1 MKELAISSHAQR
13 ALLKVLVKKGLIE
26 PMDVEAFPDLDSC
39 PINYFARRGRF
50 NELEC
55 VQAVAKTLG
64 IPVITVDKN
73 NLARVVH
80 TLEHPIFSKF
90 SASRWRELRALP
102 VDLGDKHVVVAMAN
116 PLDHDAK
123 SALEFDLGREVRVA
137 IAQEEQI
144 QAVLADKMNSSA
156 LFDLDSLMGDSQEEG
171 DTATTDIERQEST
184 VFQGDATSAPIVRL
198 VNKIFSDAVQHAASD
213 IHLTPDKDKIAVRI
227 RVDGIIQHLFDIPQQ
242 AHSAVLTRIKLL
254 CGMDIAERRKPQDGR
269 LRIKTALGAKDLRVS
284 VLPTVHGENV
294 VARILSSDLTLSS
307 FSSLGVPQEVERRL
321 LRVLSGSSKVVL
333 VTGPTGSGKTSTLY
347 AGLLHLHDG
356 KNNIITIEDPI
367 EYRIQG
373 VNQIQVN
380 PKIGMNFADTLRS
393 VLRQDPDVVMVGEIR
408 DKETAS
414 TAMQVAQ
421 TGHLVLSTLHTN
433 TAPAAITRLRDLGI
447 PSYLIASSVGSI
459 VAQRLV
465 RRLCD
470 CCVPAEGAMKD
481 RCEELGVDVHQV
493 KQAKGCEQCAQTGY
507 KGRIGIF
514 SFLEFS
520 EQVVESIRHDESEGE
535 IARHARE
542 LGYRSLE
549 ESGLELVAQGLTS
562 IDELERTL
570 GNLDPAALKRAV
582 ATAGPAPHAKPAKS
596 ESPGRVAG
604 PLGKRKVLLV
614 EDEENTR
621 TVLSL
626 LLQREHFE
634 VIEASNGIEALEC
647 VYQHGPELI
656 VCDLM
661 MPKMNGIEM
670 VQKLKND
677 ARTRDIPVLVLTAA
691 DDEKNELS
699 LIGGGA
705 DDFVSKTTD
714 TKIMMARVHRLLGRS

>member
-1 MKELAISSHAQR
+1 MKELAVSSHAQR
-13 ALLKVLVKKGLIE
+13 ALIKLLVKNGLLEPKDIE
-26 PMDVEAFPDLDSC
+26 QFPDNDSC
-39 PINYFARRGRF
+39 PISYFARRGRF
-50 NELEC
+50 NESEAIK
-55 VQAVAKTLG
+55 AVAKALG
-64 IPVITVDKN
+64 IPITTVDKH
-73 NLARVVH
+73 NLARIVH
-80 TLEHPIFSKF
+80 TLEHPLFAKF
-90 SASRWRELRALP
+90 AASRWRELRAVP
-102 VDLGDKHVVVAMAN
+102 VDMGDAYVVVAMAN

-123 SALEFDLGREVRVA
+123 SALEFDLGREVRIS
-137 IAQEEQI
+137 IAQEDQI
-144 QAVLADKMNSSA
+144 QALLADKMNASA
-156 LFDLDSLMGDSQEEG
+156 LFDLDSLMGEKKNEE
-171 DTATTDIERQEST
+171 DQKITDIQKQESSI
-184 VFQGDATSAPIVRL
+184 FQGDASSAPIVRL
-198 VNKIFSDAVQHAASD
+198 VNKIFSDAVQHGASD
-213 IHLTPDKDKIAVRI
+213 IHLTPDKDKVAVRI

-242 AHSAVLTRIKLL
+242 AHAAVLTRIKLL

-307 FSSLGVPQEVERRL
+307 FSSLGVPADVEKHL
-321 LRVLSGSSKVVL
+321 LRNLSGSSKVIL

-380 PKIGMNFADTLRS
+380 PKIGMTFAETLRS

-433 TAPAAITRLRDLGI
+433 SAPAAITRLRDLGI
-447 PSYLIASSVGSI
+447 PSYLIASSVGSV

-470 CCVPAEGAMKD
+470 CCVPAEGPVLE
-481 RCEELGVDVHQV
+481 RCKELGLPTDQV
-493 KQAKGCEQCAQTGY
+493 KQAKGCDQCAHSGF
-507 KGRIGIF
+507 KGRVGIF
-514 SFLEFS
+514 SFLDFS
-520 EQVVESIRHDESEGE
+520 EPIIEAIRQDASEAE
-535 IARHARE
+535 IARLARE
-542 LGYRSLE
+542 SGYRTLE
-549 ESGLELVAQGLTS
+549 ESGLAFVQQGVTS

-570 GNLDPAALKRAV
+570 GVIDLESMKRNGAAIVSRAHV
-582 ATAGPAPHAKPAKS
+582 SGPVEPQRS
-596 ESPGRVAG
+596 SG
-604 PLGKRKVLLV
+604 PLGKRKILLV

-621 TVLSL
+621 TVLSML
-626 LLQREHFE
+626 FQREHFE
-634 VIEASNGIEALEC
+634 VIEATNGVEGLDC
-647 VYQHGPELI
+647 VYQYGPELI

-661 MPKMNGIEM
+661 MPKMNGLEM

-677 ARTRDIPVLVLTAA
+677 SRTREIPVIVLTAA

-714 TKIMMARVHRLLGRS
+714 SKIMMARVHRLLGRAG